1 MYTLPLLSLLL
12 TAVDWV
18 LLGLTGMNILSG
30 PFDERTCLTDC
41 VRTMFFSGTAAGI
54 GGLLFSFFGLRKPE
68 SRMLSYIALAFVLPL
83 LGIFTTLFVIGN
95 MV

>member
-1 MYTLPLLSLLL
+1 M
-12 TAVDWV
+12 
-18 LLGLTGMNILSG
+18 TGMNILSG
-30 PFDERTCLTDC
+30 DFDDRSCLTDC
-41 VRTMFFSGTAAGI
+41 VRTMFFAGAAASA
-54 GGLLFSFFGLRKPE
+54 GGLLFGLFGLGKPA